1 MGYALASGR
10 RMAESRM
17 SETVTVGRWENVRPQ
32 GSLDTVLTLVETYYA
47 GPARVKY
54 PSASATVK
62 SPAGQQLVE
71 TNIVLF
77 LPSWMSAV
85 EVGALVRVDSSVAD
99 GTLKGRFFRVDGPA
113 QAGQT
118 TAHRYPVVE
127 ESVPDYVPESGE
139 SSS

>member
-1 MGYALASGR
+1 MITGVLGMGR

-17 SETVTVGRWENVRPQ
+17 TETVTLGRWENIRPPGQ
-32 GSLDTVLTLVETYYA
+32 LDPVPKLVETYYS

-62 SPAGQQLVE
+62 NPAGQQLVE
-71 TNIVLF
+71 TSIVLS
-77 LPSWMSAV
+77 LPSSA
-85 EVGALVRVDSSVAD
+85 GAVPTGAKSRVDSSTSDVS
-99 GTLKGRFFRVDGPA
+99 LVGRMFRVDGPA

-127 ESVPDYVPESGE
+127 ES
-139 SSS
+139 